1 MAFAHGKMAGT
12 MLKKLVRSALRAV
25 AKVPWVRKLVLHPAV
40 HDRLRAWP
48 PFEGI
53 FAGGWH
59 FRHPFDRRYQVETSG
74 FVQPEQLESSPHEA
88 GRKYAIYAGSQPSII
103 RTALNALPALPDCTF
118 IDLGCGKGRPLLV
131 ASEYPFRSLIGFE
144 LTPSLVLQA
153 RKNAA
158 VISRQFGD
166 RPKITIEQQDASQ
179 FPVPEGNAV
188 IFLYNP
194 FGEPVVARVA
204 ARIEAALANG
214 GGTKFV
220 IYYNPIHGACF
231 DASRL
236 LSRFFAANLAYAS
249 EERGYGP
256 DARDSVVIW
265 QGRGTARAHP
275 HADAS
280 IKVHE
285 SGLRAE
291 ILSY

>member
-1 MAFAHGKMAGT
+1 
-12 MLKKLVRSALRAV
+12 
-25 AKVPWVRKLVLHPAV
+25 
-40 HDRLRAWP
+40 
-48 PFEGI
+48 
-53 FAGGWH
+53 
-59 FRHPFDRRYQVETSG
+59 
-74 FVQPEQLESSPHEA
+74 
-88 GRKYAIYAGSQPSII
+88 
-103 RTALNALPALPDCTF
+103 
-118 IDLGCGKGRPLLV
+118 
-131 ASEYPFRSLIGFE
+131 

-179 FPVPEGNAV
+179 FPVPEGNVV

-220 IYYNPIHGACF
+220 IYYNPIHGDCF
-231 DASRL
+231 DASRH
-236 LSRFFAANLAYAS
+236 LSRYFAANLPYSS

-256 DARDSVVIW
+256 DATDSVVIW
-265 QGRGTARAHP
+265 QGRGTAPAHD
-275 HADAS
+275 HADAR
-280 IKVHE
+280 IKVYD

-291 ILSY
+291 VL

>member
-1 MAFAHGKMAGT
+1 MPTT
-12 MLKKLVRSALRAV
+12 MLLKNKVRSALRAV
-25 AKVPWVRKLVLHPAV
+25 AKAPVVRRLVMHPAV
-40 HDRLRAWP
+40 YERLRAWP
-48 PFEGI
+48 PFESI
-53 FAGGWH
+53 VAGGWH
-59 FRHPFDRRYQVETSG
+59 FPHPFDRRYRVETSG

-131 ASEYPFRSLIGFE
+131 ASEYPFSSLVGFE

-158 VISRQFGD
+158 VISRRFAQ
-166 RPKITIEQQDASQ
+166 RAPIAIEQQDASL
-179 FPVPEGNAV
+179 FPVPAGNAV

-194 FGEPVVARVA
+194 FGAPVVARVA
-204 ARIEAALANG
+204 ARIEAALATG

-220 IYYNPIHGACF
+220 IYYNPIHADCF
-231 DASRL
+231 DALPHLTRY
-236 LSRFFAANLAYAS
+236 FAANLPYAP

-256 DARDSVVIW
+256 DATDSVVIW
-265 QGRGTARAHP
+265 QGGGAATAHR
-275 HADAS
+275 HADAR
-280 IKVHE
+280 IKLHE

-291 ILSY
+291 IL

>member
-1 MAFAHGKMAGT
+1 
-12 MLKKLVRSALRAV
+12 
-25 AKVPWVRKLVLHPAV
+25 
-40 HDRLRAWP
+40 
-48 PFEGI
+48 
-53 FAGGWH
+53 
-59 FRHPFDRRYQVETSG
+59 
-74 FVQPEQLESSPHEA
+74 
-88 GRKYAIYAGSQPSII
+88 
-103 RTALNALPALPDCTF
+103 LPALSDCTF

-158 VISRQFGD
+158 VIARKFAQ
-166 RPKITIEQQDASQ
+166 RAPIAIEQQDASL

-194 FGEPVVARVA
+194 FGEPVVAQVA

-220 IYYNPIHGACF
+220 VYYNPIHGECF
-231 DASRL
+231 DAL
-236 LSRFFAANLAYAS
+236 PHLSRYFAANLPYAS

-256 DARDSVVIW
+256 DATDSVVIW
-265 QGRGTARAHP
+265 QGRGTAPAHS
-275 HADAS
+275 HADAR
-280 IKVHE
+280 IEVNE

-291 ILSY
+291 IS